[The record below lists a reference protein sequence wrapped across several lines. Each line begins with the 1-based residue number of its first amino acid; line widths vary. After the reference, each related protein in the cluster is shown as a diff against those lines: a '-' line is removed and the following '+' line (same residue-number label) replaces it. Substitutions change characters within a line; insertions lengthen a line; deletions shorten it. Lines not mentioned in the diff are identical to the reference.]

1 MLVTGAIS
9 SRIGAKRTLAV
20 LAGAGYRHDR
30 P

>member
-9 SRIGAKRTLAV
+9 SRIGAKRTLV
-20 LAGAGYRHDR
+20 LAGEAYRHDR